1 MIEGADEKIILATI
15 EEGGNNPTNRFSTLK
30 VAANCG
36 VSEFLI
42 YDHFKSKIALLNAAD
57 LYLSK
62 LLFAYSEE
70 AVKINDSFS
79 DFFSDLMLFQVRH
92 PSWNGFWLNYSSI
105 FPRFSLEREENPAS
119 VPLSLLQALRKY
131 FPDASFPDLDE
142 AFRFIIR
149 ETICF
154 ARYVIYSEVPGNA
167 HRIEVE
173 SRIVYGGLNAF
184 KKDKNL

>member
-1 MIEGADEKIILATI
+1 MIEGADQKIILATI
-15 EEGGNNPTNRFSTLK
+15 EEGGNNPTNRFSTIK

-36 VSEFLI
+36 ISEFVI

-62 LLFAYSEE
+62 LLFSYAEE
-70 AVKINDSFS
+70 AVKINANFN

-105 FPRFSLEREENPAS
+105 FPRFSLEKEENPAS
-119 VPLSLLQALRKY
+119 VPLSLLQALQKF
-131 FPDASFPDLDE
+131 FPNASYPDLDE

-154 ARYVIYSEVPGNA
+154 ARYVIYSEVPGNT
-167 HRIEVE
+167 HRIEAE
-173 SRIVYGGLNAF
+173 GRIVYGGLNAF
-184 KKDKNL
+184 KKAKAQ